1 MIGQVRQLE
10 GDAASPELLEM
21 VRLLGGHARN
31 TASSDKQTELWQVGG
46 NERKW
51 SVYCFNF
58 ACCREEP
65 RHGGRLPSVWR
76 TARC

>member
-10 GDAASPELLEM
+10 GASASPELLEM

-46 NERKW
+46 K
-51 SVYCFNF
+51 
-58 ACCREEP
+58 EEVC
-65 RHGGRLPSVWR
+65 LLFQL
-76 TARC
+76 CI

>member
-46 NERKW
+46 
-51 SVYCFNF
+51 
-58 ACCREEP
+58 
-65 RHGGRLPSVWR
+65 
-76 TARC
+76 